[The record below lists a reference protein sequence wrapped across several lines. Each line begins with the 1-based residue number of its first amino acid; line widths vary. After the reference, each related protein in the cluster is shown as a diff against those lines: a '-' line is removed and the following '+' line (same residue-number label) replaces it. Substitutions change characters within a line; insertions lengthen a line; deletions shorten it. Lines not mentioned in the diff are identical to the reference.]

1 MKRASKIVPALAA
14 AGLCLLSVLLPSCGG
29 TGSGRTVTRDIEIS
43 SGPAVLRGTIGYET
57 TLVGHRPVLVS
68 GYGLVV
74 GLEGTGSTEVPE
86 FIAATMEREIG
97 ALSGGAELGFRDT
110 PFEGLSPR
118 QILRHPDTAVV
129 IVEGAIAPGSP
140 VNSRFDVLVRSLEGT
155 NLTSLRGGM
164 LWTTRL
170 QIGPPGTLGGP
181 QTRIIAE
188 ARGEVFLNPFA
199 EPGSGRA
206 DEGVGRVLGGGVITA
221 PQPLELVLKVPLH
234 SRALLIA
241 QAVNQRFPSGPR
253 GEGTTAF
260 GRSDT
265 SVQVYAPPAY
275 EDRFDEFVNLLRAT
289 PINQGYPE
297 QLAQRY
303 SRALVTDPG
312 LADELQWALRAVGQ
326 PSVAF
331 VRDYYSF
338 PERGPRMAALTVGA
352 HLQDPRAADF
362 LERIAYEE
370 SDADRL
376 AALTLLGVADDRG
389 STDLVLRDIA
399 GSEAPL
405 SVRVAAYE
413 SLMRRAERWQAASL
427 ARRDGPGR
435 RSSGPTPAQ
444 IRESVMRRIPPGNPQ
459 GVERLDVGGRFSL
472 DVVQLGAPLL
482 YVTVQGRPR
491 VTIFGAQAELR
502 RPMTVMAWDNRLLM
516 RSDSPRGEILLRY
529 EPPRGTIV
537 QHPVGA
543 DLADFIQFLAR
554 GGNATSFGPGL
565 GFTYAEVVAALH
577 AISEDDGT
585 DAAVATEDDALRAR
599 LLAATETTISER
611 PATSGE
617 RGSERPAIAVTP
629 QEEAPAPQ
637 ADAPGEGRRTYVVP
651 ITHDDD

>member
-1 MKRASKIVPALAA
+1 MIRASDIGPALVA
-14 AGLCLLSVLLPSCGG
+14 AGLCLLSVLPAGCSRAGG
-29 TGSGRTVTRDIEIS
+29 GGTVTRDLEIS

-74 GLEGTGSTEVPE
+74 GLDGSGSTEVPE
-86 FIAATMEREIG
+86 FLAATMEREIG
-97 ALSGGAELGFRDT
+97 ALSGGAELGFRGT

-129 IVEGAIAPGSP
+129 IVEGAIPPGAPA
-140 VNSRFDVLVRSLEGT
+140 NSRFDVQVRALEGT
-155 NLTSLRGGM
+155 NLTSLSGGT

-188 ARGEVFLNPFA
+188 ARGEVFLNPFV

-206 DEGVGRVLGGGVITA
+206 DEGIGRVLGGGVMTA

-265 SVQVYAPPAY
+265 SVQVYAPPEY

-303 SRALVTDPG
+303 ARALVTDPG
-312 LADELQWALRAVGQ
+312 LADDLQWALRAVGQ

-331 VRDYYSF
+331 VRDYYGF

-362 LERIAYEE
+362 LERIAYED
-370 SDADRL
+370 SDSDRL

-413 SLMRRAERWQAASL
+413 SLMRRAERSHTAFL
-427 ARRDGPGR
+427 GRREGPGR
-435 RSSGPTPAQ
+435 RGSGLTPAQ
-444 IRESVMRRIPPGNPQ
+444 IRESVMRRIPPGNLQ
-459 GVERLDVGGRFSL
+459 GVERIDVGGRFSL
-472 DVVQLGAPLL
+472 DVVPFGDPLL

-491 VTIFGAQAELR
+491 ITVFGVEAELR
-502 RPMTVMAWDNRLLM
+502 RPMTVMAWNNRLLM
-516 RSDSPRGEILLRY
+516 RSDSPRGEIVLRY

-565 GFTYAEVVAALH
+565 GFTYAEVVGALH
-577 AISEDDGT
+577 AISQDNGT
-585 DAAVATEDDALRAR
+585 AAAVATEDDALRAR
-599 LLAATETTISER
+599 LLAASEATVTER
-611 PATSGE
+611 PATSSVGV
-617 RGSERPAIAVTP
+617 SPRPAIASVP
-629 QEEAPAPQ
+629 SE
-637 ADAPGEGRRTYVVP
+637 DAEPETDVSGESRRTYVVP
-651 ITHDDD
+651 ITRDDE